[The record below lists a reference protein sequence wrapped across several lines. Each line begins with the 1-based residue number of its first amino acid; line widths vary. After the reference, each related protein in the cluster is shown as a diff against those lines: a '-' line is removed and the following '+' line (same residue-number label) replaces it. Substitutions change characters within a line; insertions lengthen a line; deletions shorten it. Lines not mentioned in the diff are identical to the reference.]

1 MGGSASK
8 DGKVP
13 STPRGDRPE
22 ATGGA
27 AKDKPKGEPL
37 ITQKFGSF
45 HSEQKSEPGFGA
57 DDDDNQDVM
66 ISTALQEDVQLYAM
80 FDGHGHEGR
89 LVSDACKECV
99 LDVLAA
105 NLKEVD
111 KEKDVVKEELKS
123 AILELNKKVTARDDV
138 DTSQSGA
145 SVTLVIY
152 DVKNKGLLVGN
163 VGDTKL
169 VVAKNKPGARRR
181 SRTSLLCSDISACA
195 PDIAPRTSAPSPSPA
210 PSSLTLSAPAIPPRP
225 GCAGEKSLKAQ
236 MLTEDHYP
244 GVATEKARIEASGGR
259 VAATE
264 DVQLGELG
272 GQRVWKGTSDKPGLP
287 LSRSIGDKMAKELGV
302 TAEAALNK
310 VSLTAEDRFLVLA
323 SGGIWKVF
331 SPQEVVDL
339 VAQQPDAASA
349 CDALVKE
356 ASKRWEEL
364 WQGENTSV
372 MVVVLPTA

>member
-8 DGKVP
+8 DGAKAP
-13 STPRGDRPE
+13 TTPRGEKPQ

-27 AKDKPKGEPL
+27 ASKGEPL
-37 ITQKFGSF
+37 ITQKFESF

-66 ISTALQEDVQLYAM
+66 LTKALKEDVQLFAM
-80 FDGHGHEGR
+80 FDGHGHEGKM
-89 LVSDACKECV
+89 VADACKECV
-99 LDVLAA
+99 LEVLAA

-123 AILELNKKVTARDDV
+123 AIQELNKKVTAKEDV
-138 DTSQSGA
+138 DTTQSGA
-145 SVTLVIY
+145 SVTLIIY
-152 DVKNKGLLVGN
+152 DVKNKGLLIGN
-163 VGDTKL
+163 VGDTK
-169 VVAKNKPGARRR
+169 VVMGKNKPG
-181 SRTSLLCSDISACA
+181 
-195 PDIAPRTSAPSPSPA
+195 
-210 PSSLTLSAPAIPPRP
+210 
-225 GCAGEKSLKAQ
+225 EKSIKPQL
-236 MLTEDHYP
+236 LTEDHYP
-244 GVATEKARIEASGGR
+244 SVATEKARIEAAGGR

-302 TAEAALNK
+302 TAEASLNK
-310 VSLTAEDRFLVLA
+310 VTLTADDRFLVLA

-339 VAQQPDAASA
+339 VAQQSDAASA

-356 ASKRWEEL
+356 ASQRWEEL
-364 WQGENTSV
+364 WQGENTTV
-372 MVVVLPTA
+372 TVVVFPTA